1 MTIRPAGTFWQ
12 KTKWILTLV
21 LGGLLGVFALQ
32 NVQQVELTF
41 LLWTFESR
49 RIVVIG
55 VSVGVGLI
63 IGWLFGTA
71 GRNGQ
76 PKALDDWQSDL

>member
-1 MTIRPAGTFWQ
+1 MNGSTVHFWQ
-12 KTKWILTLV
+12 KAKWILTLV

-55 VSVGVGLI
+55 ISVI
-63 IGWLFGTA
+63 IGLVIGWVFGVSYRR
-71 GRNGQ
+71 RNPIASDHGQ
-76 PKALDDWQSDL
+76 DGS